1 VESHGAT
8 KRQAAAQIMMARSYH
23 RVCETRLFYPA
34 TTAGLIRTWF
44 DFMDAKP
51 ARQPVDGGRGY
62 GSDPVI
68 VLPEGMLTTLARSS
82 RAS

>member
-1 VESHGAT
+1 
-8 KRQAAAQIMMARSYH
+8 
-23 RVCETRLFYPA
+23 
-34 TTAGLIRTWF
+34 
-44 DFMDAKP
+44 MDAKP